1 MDVIQNNRIPM
12 PNVCYHIYKTRRSK
26 FSSVKLWSRMDLG
39 TCRIVNLFLTD
50 NNYNP
55 IPIAALEIEID
66 DSPDLA
72 FGKYF

>member
-1 MDVIQNNRIPM
+1 
-12 PNVCYHIYKTRRSK
+12 
-26 FSSVKLWSRMDLG
+26 MDLG
-39 TCRIVNLFLTD
+39 TCRIKNLFLTD

-66 DSPDLA
+66 DNPDLA